1 MDIPNNVIKKYTIEN
16 ILEMLCGY
24 DYFDYNQV
32 HYVFHKLN
40 GDIEEANNYLELCQ
54 EKNNKM
60 NIKLEKFENKIEDN

>member
-1 MDIPNNVIKKYTIEN
+1 MDISNNVIKKYTIEN

-32 HYVFHKLN
+32 QYVFHKLN
-40 GDIEEANNYLELCQ
+40 GDIEEANIYLKLCQ
-54 EKNNKM
+54 EKNDKM

>member
-1 MDIPNNVIKKYTIEN
+1 MDISNNVIKKYTIEN

-24 DYFDYNQV
+24 DYFYYNQV